1 MVLFISFSFL
11 PIPLPS
17 GKPKGSKRVDGI
29 QQFFA
34 LITGALLNA
43 LHTELDETKDSELDG
58 SA

>member
-1 MVLFISFSFL
+1 
-11 PIPLPS
+11 
-17 GKPKGSKRVDGI
+17 
-29 QQFFA
+29 